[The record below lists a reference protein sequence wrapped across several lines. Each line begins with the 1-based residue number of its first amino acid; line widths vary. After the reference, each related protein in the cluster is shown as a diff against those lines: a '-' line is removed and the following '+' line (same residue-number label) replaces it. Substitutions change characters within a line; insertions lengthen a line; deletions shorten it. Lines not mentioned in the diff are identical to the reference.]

1 MVHLP
6 PALWSASHAAWHEAA
21 SGVLPKMWKG
31 YPSLPSYTAFW
42 FKVFLN
48 GDRGEFYEA
57 IFGDG
62 AGSLCRSEPMT
73 ECYTRNAPAGRL

>member
-1 MVHLP
+1 MTVTGYSHLEPLLAP
-6 PALWSASHAAWHEAA
+6 PVENPLLAT
-21 SGVLPKMWKG
+21 
-31 YPSLPSYTAFW
+31 YTAFW

-62 AGSLCRSEPMT
+62 AGSLCGSEPMT